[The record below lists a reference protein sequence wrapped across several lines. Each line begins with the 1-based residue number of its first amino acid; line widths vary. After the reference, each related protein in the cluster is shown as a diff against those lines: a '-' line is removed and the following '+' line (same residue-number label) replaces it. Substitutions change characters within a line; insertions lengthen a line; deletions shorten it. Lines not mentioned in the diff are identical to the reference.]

1 MENISEVSVIMSV
14 YNEPLEWLCKAI
26 DSILGQTFT
35 DFEFIIIN
43 DNPQN
48 EGIIEELERYR
59 AKDSRIIIL
68 KNKVNIG
75 LTKSLNIG
83 LLHAKGK
90 YIARMDA
97 DDISE
102 PNRFQTQYN
111 FMEKHPDCV
120 VCGSWMLKFND
131 SGLQLLVKEPT
142 DDDEIKSLLLMRNCI
157 AHPTVFMRREVLLSN
172 LVTYNE
178 GVRYSQDYDLF
189 SRLAMMGKL
198 ANIPEPL
205 LRYRQSGQQI
215 SSSKSKEQRALGYG
229 IAYKYFKAVLKSHKL
244 SVSDDNL
251 LSKIKS
257 LRIDELRKKYLISSY
272 YSNAR
277 LQNSVLMPIVNG
289 DLFKLKDLYLSC
301 VKRSYFKSHEI

>member
-1 MENISEVSVIMSV
+1 MSV

-26 DSILGQTFT
+26 DSILDQTFT

-43 DNPQN
+43 DNPAN
-48 EGIIEELERYR
+48 KGIAEVFDNYAAE
-59 AKDSRIIIL
+59 DSRVKIL
-68 KNKVNIG
+68 KNQINIG

-102 PNRFQTQYN
+102 PHRFQAQFE
-111 FMEKHPDCV
+111 FMESHPECV

-131 SGLQLLVKEPT
+131 SGLEQLVKEPT
-142 DDDEIKSLLLMRNCI
+142 GNDEIRSMLLMRNCI
-157 AHPTVFMRREVLLSN
+157 AHPTVFMRREVLVSN
-172 LVTYNE
+172 SVTYNE

-189 SRLAMMGKL
+189 SRLAMVGSL

-229 IAYKYFKAVLKSHKL
+229 IAYRYFKTVLNSHKL
-244 SVSDDNL
+244 SVDDDGL
-251 LSKIKS
+251 LSKIKN
-257 LRIDELRKKYLISSY
+257 LGVDELKKKYLISSY
-272 YSNAR
+272 YSNIR
-277 LQNSVLMPIVNG
+277 LQNSVLLPILNG

-301 VKRSYFKSHEI
+301 VKRSYYKSHEVQ